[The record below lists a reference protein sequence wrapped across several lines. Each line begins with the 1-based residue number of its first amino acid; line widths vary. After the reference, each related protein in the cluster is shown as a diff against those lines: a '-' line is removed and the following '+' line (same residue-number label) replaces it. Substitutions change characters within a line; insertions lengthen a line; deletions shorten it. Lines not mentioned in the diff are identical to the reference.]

1 VNPSALGS
9 EAIPTYSVSEL
20 NEAIGLLLDRGFAP
34 RFLLEATVSRPQL
47 RKGHLWLSLN
57 DGRSSIGGVIW
68 ASQLR
73 KLTFI
78 PEEGDGVVVVGK
90 LNFWATRGNL
100 SVQILDVR
108 PSLTSVLRQFE
119 RVRTLLA
126 PEGLFHP
133 ARKRPL
139 PSWPQRVALL
149 TSAPSSALADM
160 LRTARDRWPLT
171 DLLVVPIPV
180 QGSVEAQILAV
191 LTALGHQ
198 AEELAIDAMVL
209 ARGGGSREDLAVFDG
224 ESLARALAQ
233 FPVPVVC
240 GLGHEDDTTIADLV
254 ADYRASTPTAAMVA
268 LLPERREAL
277 RSILQGRRHLR
288 QLLVLRLQAIHQRL
302 GRLRQQMGELHPSH
316 WLERKRG
323 WLLQQ
328 RKLLTAL
335 SPLHLLQRGYSILL
349 DDEGNLVR
357 SVADLRPGDSIAIQI
372 MDGQVLA
379 TVNQIQAKIT
389 THDITG
395 HEGDSS

>member
-191 LTALGHQ
+191 LTGTRPSG
-198 AEELAIDAMVL
+198 
-209 ARGGGSREDLAVFDG
+209 RGTGDRCHGAGPWWR
-224 ESLARALAQ
+224 Q
-233 FPVPVVC
+233 
-240 GLGHEDDTTIADLV
+240 
-254 ADYRASTPTAAMVA
+254 
-268 LLPERREAL
+268 
-277 RSILQGRRHLR
+277 QGRP
-288 QLLVLRLQAIHQRL
+288 
-302 GRLRQQMGELHPSH
+302 GRLRWGIPGAGTGAISSA
-316 WLERKRG
+316 G
-323 WLLQQ
+323 
-328 RKLLTAL
+328 
-335 SPLHLLQRGYSILL
+335 G
-349 DDEGNLVR
+349 VR
-357 SVADLRPGDSIAIQI
+357 PRA
-372 MDGQVLA
+372 
-379 TVNQIQAKIT
+379 
-389 THDITG
+389 
-395 HEGDSS
+395 